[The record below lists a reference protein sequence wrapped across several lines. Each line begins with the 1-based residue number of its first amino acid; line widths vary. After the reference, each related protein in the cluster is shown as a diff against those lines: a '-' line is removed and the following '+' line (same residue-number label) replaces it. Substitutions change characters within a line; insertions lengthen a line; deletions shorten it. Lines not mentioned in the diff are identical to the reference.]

1 MEDEMTNW
9 NEIETAYLTE
19 RLSYRELAQRYGV
32 DISAVKRRG
41 KKGNWVE
48 KRQWHQQ
55 QLQGELLDADKA
67 QRCDR
72 LLKLQ
77 SVADKLLERVE
88 ELGSAE
94 EISAANLK
102 TLSETLKN
110 IRDAQMLKGKLDVVE
125 QQSRID
131 KLRRELG
138 KTEQEGQTIRVV
150 LEGAEGFCD

>member
-1 MEDEMTNW
+1 MTNW
-9 NEIETAYLTE
+9 NEIETAYLTQQ
-19 RLSYRELAQRYGV
+19 LSYRELAQRYGV
-32 DISAVKRRG
+32 DISSVKRRG

-48 KRQWHQQ
+48 KRQQHQQ
-55 QLQGELLDADKA
+55 QLRGELLVADKA
-67 QRCDR
+67 LRCDR
-72 LLKLQ
+72 LLKL
-77 SVADKLLERVE
+77 SNVADKLLDRVE

-138 KTEQEGQTIRVV
+138 KGEQDGQTIRVV
-150 LEGAEGFCD
+150 LEGTEGFCD